1 MQDKVLLNKND
12 EIEDFVSSLDVKNAL
27 SIDFEFMRRDTFYPT
42 PCLIQISDGEKHACI
57 DLLTNI
63 DFKSI
68 LKNRFIECKKIIIHS
83 YRQDLEILKMMFDY
97 IPHNIFDT
105 QLASSFLN
113 YKYQVSYAELV
124 DEMFNIKIDKS
135 SKLTNWEKRPL
146 TDKQISYA
154 INDVVYLSML
164 YKKLEM
170 ELEKENKILWYE
182 DEMKYKINSFES
194 SSNISEIWERIKG
207 IHKLKEEARKIA
219 KIIAVWREQKA
230 IKINV
235 PRNWILKG
243 DQIIDVAIDY
253 ANEVPLNR
261 SFIKSNYIRDD
272 DINHLNTFISENINN
287 NVYAIDQKKS
297 FYLSDMDKSFIKDIR
312 EKFKEIAINNKIPP
326 ELFSSKKDVIQ
337 LVSEKSLDSRI
348 INGWRKELISKE
360 FYNKIANYMTN

>member
-1 MQDKVLLNKND
+1 MQDKVLLKKNN
-12 EIEDFVSSLDVKNAL
+12 EIEDFVNSLDIKNAL

-68 LKNRFIECKKIIIHS
+68 LRSRFIECKKIIIHS

-97 IPHNIFDT
+97 VPHNLFDT

-113 YKYQVSYAELV
+113 YKYQISYAELV
-124 DEMFNIKIDKS
+124 DEMFNTKIDKS

-154 INDVVYLSML
+154 INDVVYLNEL
-164 YKKLEM
+164 YKNLKM
-170 ELEKENKILWYE
+170 KLEKENKILWYE

-194 SSNISEIWERIKG
+194 TSDISEIWERIKG
-207 IHKLKEEARKIA
+207 IYKLKDETRRVA
-219 KIIAVWREQKA
+219 KIISVWREQKA

-235 PRNWILKG
+235 PRNWVLKG
-243 DQIIDVAIDY
+243 DQIIDIAKEYSNVESIDRNY
-253 ANEVPLNR
+253 
-261 SFIKSNYIRDD
+261 IKSNYITDD
-272 DINHLNTFISENINN
+272 DINYLNTFILENINN
-287 NVYAIDQKKS
+287 NIYVTDQKRS
-297 FYLSDMDKSFIKDIR
+297 FYLTDMDKSFIKDIR
-312 EKFKEIAINNKIPP
+312 AKFKEIAINNTIPP
-326 ELFSSKKDVIQ
+326 ELFSSKKDIVQ

-348 INGWRKELISKE
+348 INGWRKELIDKE
-360 FYNKIANYMTN
+360 FYNQIANYMAS